1 MSALSL
7 ATRELQ
13 VVLDTVCVEDD
24 HEGVAVILDAVAALV
39 RCDVVFWSAF
49 RRPPN
54 FAELA
59 LVNAKDLRATWRA
72 PEREWLDHL
81 DEHPIMSGRYGPVVA
96 ISDVLDEPTFART
109 WLYNEAFRP
118 AGLRH
123 EIGLELAHPADS
135 MSVITLSREMGPDFG
150 PDDHLALRL
159 VKPHIDLALRRLNR
173 PAVRLTR
180 REHEVLALVRD
191 GLTDAQV
198 GTRLGIA
205 ESTVGKHLEHVY
217 ARTGA
222 CSRVQVL
229 SMCADALDAGP
240 PA

>member
-1 MSALSL
+1 VFGVSALSL

-59 LVNAKDLRATWRA
+59 LVNARDLRATWRA

-81 DEHPIMSGRYGPVVA
+81 DEHPIMSGRHGPVVA

-135 MSVITLSREMGPDFG
+135 MSVITLSREKGPDFG
-150 PDDHLALRL
+150 PDDHLALR
-159 VKPHIDLALRRLNR
+159 RLNR
-173 PAVRLTR
+173 PPVRLTR